1 MEDKIIM
8 EAEDCERDFLRDRMI
23 IEEERRMKLEAEY
36 IDAEYLPAKIE
47 VIIQKKDENTTV
59 TGEVSRDII

>member
-1 MEDKIIM
+1 ME
-8 EAEDCERDFLRDRMI
+8 EDYEHDFLRDQKI